1 MALEGAAG
9 ANDLEQLRRRFEE
22 FRGTR
27 MTRGRLPE
35 PLWKQ
40 AAEMAGATV

>member
-1 MALEGAAG
+1 MALEAAEET
-9 ANDLEQLRRRFEE
+9 NDLEQLKRRFEE

-27 MTRGRLPE
+27 MTRGRLTE

-40 AAEMAGATV
+40 AA